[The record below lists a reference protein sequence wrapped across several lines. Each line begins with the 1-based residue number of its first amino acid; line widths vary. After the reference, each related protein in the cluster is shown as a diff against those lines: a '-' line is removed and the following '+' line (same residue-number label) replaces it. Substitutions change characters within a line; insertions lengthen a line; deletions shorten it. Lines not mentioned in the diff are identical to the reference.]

1 MKITAP
7 AGFFDFSRAII
18 RVNAHTTTGS
28 RFNHLLV
35 TMTDAS
41 GFFSLARFFS
51 ASFPFSGF
59 GALRRKTDRRSGFVT
74 VARVIGR
81 VDAGNPLA
89 PKPTAVPRLIRIK
102 VATRLRRSHT
112 ARRSIP

>member
-51 ASFPFSGF
+51 ASFPFSVS
-59 GALRRKTDRRSGFVT
+59 ALFAGKQTVDLGSSRSR
-74 VARVIGR
+74 A
-81 VDAGNPLA
+81 
-89 PKPTAVPRLIRIK
+89 
-102 VATRLRRSHT
+102 
-112 ARRSIP
+112 